1 MHLSF
6 GSRGVKKQHDAHP
19 RTNRLTR
26 AERARLEAL
35 QSFGGSGLGEVMDG
49 SKKRIARTL
58 EVKSKEDNQ
67 TESNDANKDGILQQQ
82 QDKENLVNQITT

>member
-1 MHLSF
+1 M
-6 GSRGVKKQHDAHP
+6 KKQRGA
-19 RTNRLTR
+19 RTSRLTR

-58 EVKSKEDNQ
+58 EVKKSKEDEQNKG
-67 TESNDANKDGILQQQ
+67 NDSSSKDEALQQQQ
-82 QDKENLVNQITT
+82 QDKENLINQITA

>member
-1 MHLSF
+1 
-6 GSRGVKKQHDAHP
+6 
-19 RTNRLTR
+19 
-26 AERARLEAL
+26 
-35 QSFGGSGLGEVMDG
+35 MDG

-67 TESNDANKDGILQQQ
+67 TESNDANNDEILQQQ